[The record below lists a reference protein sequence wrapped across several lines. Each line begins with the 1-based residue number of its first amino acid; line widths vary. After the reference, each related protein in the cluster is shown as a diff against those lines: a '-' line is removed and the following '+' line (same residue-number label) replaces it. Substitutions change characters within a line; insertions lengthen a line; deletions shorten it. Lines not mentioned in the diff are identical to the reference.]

1 MDALSDGLVMNI
13 RSLSGKRIIEDGI
26 AVTLIDG
33 DALAILSNDHDEVL
47 AVPKREVNRIVEE
60 IRVRTAKG
68 ELNSETES
76 RALTEALTELWKQVG
91 G

>member
-1 MDALSDGLVMNI
+1 MKV

-33 DALAILSNDHDEVL
+33 DALAILSNDRDEVL
-47 AVPKREVNRIVEE
+47 AVPKREVNRIVED

-68 ELNSETES
+68 ELKSEAES
-76 RALTEALTELWKQVG
+76 RALSEALSDLWKRVG

>member
-1 MDALSDGLVMNI
+1 MKV

-33 DALAILSNDHDEVL
+33 DGQAILSNDRDELL
-47 AVPKREVNRIVEE
+47 AVPKREVNRIIED

-68 ELNSETES
+68 ELDSEAES
-76 RALTEALTELWKQVG
+76 RALTDAFTQLWNQVG